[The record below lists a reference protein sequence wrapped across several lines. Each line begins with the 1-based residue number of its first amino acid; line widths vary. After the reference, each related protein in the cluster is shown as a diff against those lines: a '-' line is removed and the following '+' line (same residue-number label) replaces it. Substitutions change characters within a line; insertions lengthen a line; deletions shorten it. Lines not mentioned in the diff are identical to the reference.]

1 MAVLASPGPICGRCC
16 LRHPCKILLT
26 WPRAPGV
33 LGRMTDDLE
42 SPPPKQEQPA
52 AFPQHQT
59 PDTLCRTF
67 ARTSIDVSETQL
79 AMLPFTA
86 RRVAT
91 SAPQASLLSTSAAVA
106 SHAPRAAATA
116 AAAALSP
123 ARQRRY
129 SSSKPSPKNRSNGP
143 KDLPAGETVS
153 AGASSGE
160 VKTPSEKRK
169 RKGKA
174 QDGASD
180 PFQGFP
186 SVPSTQHVSQEGM
199 FVTRLPSF
207 CHRDE
212 R

>member
-1 MAVLASPGPICGRCC
+1 MLTSPKGAGRFRPHDGRLGASATKQRAARC
-16 LRHPCKILLT
+16 LT
-26 WPRAPGV
+26 
-33 LGRMTDDLE
+33 
-42 SPPPKQEQPA
+42 
-52 AFPQHQT
+52 QT
-59 PDTLCRTF
+59 PHLLSNVRS
-67 ARTSIDVSETQL
+67 RTSIDVSETQL

-91 SAPQASLLSTSAAVA
+91 SAPQASLLSTSAAAAAV
-106 SHAPRAAATA
+106 SHTPRAAATA

-129 SSSKPSPKNRSNGP
+129 SSSKPSPKNRSNGA

-160 VKTPSEKRK
+160 VKTPSDKRK

-174 QDGASD
+174 QDGAGD

-199 FVTRLPSF
+199 SALRSP
-207 CHRDE
+207 
-212 R
+212 